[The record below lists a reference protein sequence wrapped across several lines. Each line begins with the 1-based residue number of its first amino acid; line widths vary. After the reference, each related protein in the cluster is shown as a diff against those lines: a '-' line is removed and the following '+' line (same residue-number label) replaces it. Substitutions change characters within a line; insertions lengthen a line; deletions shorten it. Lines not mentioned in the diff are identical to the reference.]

1 MQPTTNPKIKRA
13 IYLAQAF
20 TLLGVITVS
29 TLAAVASIAALLSAI
44 AAIAI
49 NPGPNFAALIGAI
62 FFAGTTFV
70 STFSAIITRGVLD
83 DFIAAESRRR
93 RREQAADAKRAA
105 ELCETW
111 RRYGDPDHPVNQF
124 SSLRS
129 KS

>member
-1 MQPTTNPKIKRA
+1 MNPKIKRA

-20 TLLGVITVS
+20 ALLGVITIS

-62 FFAGTTFV
+62 FFAGTTVV

-105 ELCETW
+105 ELSETW
-111 RRYGDPDHPVNQF
+111 RRYGDPNHPVNQF
-124 SSLRS
+124 SPLRS
-129 KS
+129 TKS